1 MATLKI
7 GELAKEAGVGVET
20 VRFYE
25 RQGLLQNPER
35 KDSGYRLYG
44 HETVRILKFIRR
56 AKELGFTLREI
67 KSLLE
72 LRSNNCASRTE
83 VREQVTKKLTEIDA
97 KIDDLTRMRLGLKS
111 LMEQCH
117 GDGSVEGCPILN
129 ALQGSNEK
137 EDAE

>member
-25 RQGLLQNPER
+25 RQGLLQDPER
-35 KDSGYRLYG
+35 KESGYRLYDQD
-44 HETVRILKFIRR
+44 TVRILKFIRR

-72 LRSNNCASRTE
+72 LRENTSTSRTE
-83 VREQVTKKLTEIDA
+83 VREQVRKKLIEIDA
-97 KIDDLTRMRLGLKS
+97 KIDDLNRMRIGLQT
-111 LMEQCH
+111 LVDRCH

-129 ALQGSNEK
+129 ALQGATETG
-137 EDAE
+137 EAG